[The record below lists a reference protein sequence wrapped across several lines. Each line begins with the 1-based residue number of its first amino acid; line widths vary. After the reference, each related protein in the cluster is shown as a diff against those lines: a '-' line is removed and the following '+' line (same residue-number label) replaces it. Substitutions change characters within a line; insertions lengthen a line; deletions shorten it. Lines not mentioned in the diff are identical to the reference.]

1 MENKNTEQLQTDV
14 DYWKDIARKLVD
26 EVKSKN
32 QQIKSL
38 ESEKESLLADIKD
51 LTEISSGQFNKAQN
65 LESEVERLKE
75 ENTTL
80 QKQLKGKTFDYNHA
94 KKQLE
99 IIHDD
104 LESEKAVLES
114 KNTQLIQKISELNNT
129 K

>member
-75 ENTTL
+75 EN
-80 QKQLKGKTFDYNHA
+80 
-94 KKQLE
+94 E
-99 IIHDD
+99 
-104 LESEKAVLES
+104 
-114 KNTQLIQKISELNNT
+114 
-129 K
+129 

>member
-38 ESEKESLLADIKD
+38 ESE
-51 LTEISSGQFNKAQN
+51 
-65 LESEVERLKE
+65 VERLKE
-75 ENTTL
+75 DNKLIRDELSAETNL
-80 QKQLKGKTFDYNHA
+80 RVK
-94 KKQLE
+94 
-99 IIHDD
+99 D
-104 LESEKAVLES
+104 LRV
-114 KNTQLIQKISELNNT
+114 KNTQLVEALRGVKKEVEARQNQAHCYRILLLIDKALSQNNQPE